1 MLRTHTCGELASA
14 QQGETVTLCGWVDSY
29 RDHGG
34 ALFIDLRDR
43 YGKTQVVFAP
53 EAGEALE
60 EALNESPVIE
70 RIPYDPAED
79 DKWNDEDMDIDE
91 VGESVQMPWESDG
104 RAWHTSGRVG
114 RNGETINWSGKILEE
129 VVDRIEA
136 EEGFSDTSWNE
147 RATVEICGEVKKN
160 GWFFHALT
168 GDPWFLKMEF
178 RVRPRAFKQ
187 DELKDRIP
195 LLTPNQMDD
204 LPVYG
209 NSSRVQ
215 VNKTK
220 GGWQEVEI
228 RAYTWEEID
237 IPEFWAFLDEAIAS
251 FHDKMDRVETRI
263 DDHSP
268 WAKLGQKWHFM
279 NKGFTAGEVQ
289 WDMSV
294 LESLRDLL
302 QKLAPEGEFQWTNK
316 QLVHFRLPGRDDPWA
331 TIYTKKADALTLQLN
346 SQQEAATLGQI
357 VDLADE
363 AEVKESGKQYQ
374 VKMAFSKKTQ
384 ISSRKLKS
392 FLKEHLDSKMADK
405 S

>member
-1 MLRTHTCGELASA
+1 
-14 QQGETVTLCGWVDSY
+14 
-29 RDHGG
+29 
-34 ALFIDLRDR
+34 
-43 YGKTQVVFAP
+43 
-53 EAGEALE
+53 
-60 EALNESPVIE
+60 
-70 RIPYDPAED
+70 
-79 DKWNDEDMDIDE
+79 
-91 VGESVQMPWESDG
+91 
-104 RAWHTSGRVG
+104 
-114 RNGETINWSGKILEE
+114 
-129 VVDRIEA
+129 
-136 EEGFSDTSWNE
+136 
-147 RATVEICGEVKKN
+147 
-160 GWFFHALT
+160 
-168 GDPWFLKMEF
+168 
-178 RVRPRAFKQ
+178 
-187 DELKDRIP
+187 
-195 LLTPNQMDD
+195 
-204 LPVYG
+204 
-209 NSSRVQ
+209 
-215 VNKTK
+215 
-220 GGWQEVEI
+220 
-228 RAYTWEEID
+228 
-237 IPEFWAFLDEAIAS
+237 
-251 FHDKMDRVETRI
+251 
-263 DDHSP
+263 
-268 WAKLGQKWHFM
+268 M